1 MTDPQETI
9 YAAFA
14 AAQADFRPVIKNRV
28 NPAFHSKYAD
38 LQAILDATK
47 PALAAHG
54 LALTQRVEMSSGVV
68 RVETLVYHASGDSIS
83 SGILEMAVQ
92 NGKGQTSVQA
102 AGSTMSYARRYSL
115 AAFLSVAADD
125 DDDGNS
131 AGTPAPDQG
140 QGQGF
145 VLTQPLVD
153 AAKTAASGGVE
164 AYKKYY
170 QSRPLDERTELAK
183 SGWHK
188 SLYEQAKA
196 ADAAKEAAQ

>member
-14 AAQADFRPVIKNRV
+14 AAQADFRPVIKNRI

-54 LALTQRVEMSSGVV
+54 LALTQRVEMSAGVV
-68 RVETLVYHASGDSIS
+68 RVETLVYHASGDAIS
-83 SGILEMAVQ
+83 SGVLEMAVQ
-92 NGKGQTSVQA
+92 AGKGQTSVQA

-125 DDDGNS
+125 DDDGNG
-131 AGTPAPDQG
+131 AGTQAPQEQAPA
-140 QGQGF
+140 F
-145 VLTQPLVD
+145 VLTQAMVD
-153 AAKTAASGGVE
+153 AAKAAAAKGVAE
-164 AYKKYY
+164 YEKYFK
-170 QSRPLDERTELAK
+170 SRPVEEKRALVET
-183 SGWHK
+183 GWHK
-188 SLYEQAKA
+188 SLK
-196 ADAAKEAAQ
+196 DAAEAAGSAS

>member
-14 AAQADFRPVIKNRV
+14 AAQADFRPVIKNRI

-54 LALTQRVEMSSGVV
+54 LALTQRVEMSAGVV
-68 RVETLVYHASGDSIS
+68 RVETLVYHASGDAIS
-83 SGILEMAVQ
+83 SGVLEMAVQ
-92 NGKGQTSVQA
+92 AGKGQTSVQA

-125 DDDGNS
+125 DDDGNA
-131 AGTPAPDQG
+131 AGTQAPQEQAPA
-140 QGQGF
+140 F
-145 VLTQPLVD
+145 VLTQAMVD
-153 AAKTAASGGVE
+153 AAKAAAAKGVAE
-164 AYKKYY
+164 YEKYFK
-170 QSRPLDERTELAK
+170 SRPVEEKRALVET
-183 SGWHK
+183 GWHK
-188 SLYEQAKA
+188 SLK
-196 ADAAKEAAQ
+196 DAAEAAGSAS

>member
-54 LALTQRVEMSSGVV
+54 LALTQRVEMSAGVV
-68 RVETLVYHASGDSIS
+68 RVETLVYHASGDAIS
-83 SGILEMAVQ
+83 SGVLEMAVQ
-92 NGKGQTSVQA
+92 AGKGQTSVQA

-125 DDDGNS
+125 DDDGNG
-131 AGTPAPDQG
+131 AGTPAPD

-153 AAKTAASGGVE
+153 AAKAAASGGVE
-164 AYKKYY
+164 EYKKYY
-170 QSRPLDERTELAK
+170 QSRPLAERTELAK